1 MKILVVNAGSSSL
14 KFQLFDV
21 EKNYAVVAKGLCDN
35 VGLATSKLK
44 YTKTGNSEV
53 ELAIDMPN
61 HSVATKTMSDALT
74 GALCD
79 KGFEGYEQAC
89 GKAAKCCGKLRKP
102 LILQEKRVE
111 ISVESV
117 ENFFSPCRILHKND
131 QRAKLPQAVRW
142 YISAFQ

>member
-1 MKILVVNAGSSSL
+1 MSQKDILAIFDRNIA
-14 KFQLFDV
+14 LFV
-21 EKNYAVVAKGLCDN
+21 CTVKKRFLG
-35 VGLATSKLK
+35 TKK
-44 YTKTGNSEV
+44 YTNR
-53 ELAIDMPN
+53 AFPI
-61 HSVATKTMSDALT
+61 
-74 GALCD
+74 CD

-89 GKAAKCCGKLRKP
+89 GKVAKCCGKLRKP

-117 ENFFSPCRILHKND
+117 ENFFSSCRILHKND